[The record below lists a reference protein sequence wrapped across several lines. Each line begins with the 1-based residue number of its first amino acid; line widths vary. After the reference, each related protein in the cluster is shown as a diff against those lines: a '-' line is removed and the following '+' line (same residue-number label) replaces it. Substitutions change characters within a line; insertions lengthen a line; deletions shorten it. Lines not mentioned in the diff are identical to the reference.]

1 MEWKWEKREKCF
13 LITEKNIDFAALVA
27 DGHLRT
33 IRNSLKMNHKIEI
46 LTTPSCGN
54 CQVVEKMLDD
64 MKISYD
70 VIDVTENPEYLE
82 KYPIFTAPGI
92 VIDDKLEFTGIPKK
106 QELLEKLSD
115 K

>member
-1 MEWKWEKREKCF
+1 VKHYLTM
-13 LITEKNIDFAALVA
+13 EKNIDFAALVA

-33 IRNSLKMNHKIEI
+33 IQNSLKMNHKIEI

-82 KYPIFTAPGI
+82 KYPIFTVPGI
-92 VIDDKLEFTGIPKK
+92 VIDDKLEFTGVPKK